1 MLFFR
6 IRLAEKL
13 DTTLNVKE
21 DMFVPGNNGEKY
33 IQIIYAEEIGK
44 ISTLMAIIPDDL
56 YEMVKSNIV
65 DTIND
70 DSFTVDQNWAEAIL
84 QNQ

>member
-1 MLFFR
+1 MQ
-6 IRLAEKL
+6 EHEVYKKYP
-13 DTTLNVKE
+13 DLNVKE

>member
-1 MLFFR
+1 MQ
-6 IRLAEKL
+6 EHEVYKKYP
-13 DTTLNVKE
+13 DLNVKE

-70 DSFTVDQNWAEAIL
+70 DSLTVDQNWAEAIL